1 MIEGIA
7 HSPGV
12 ADELVALAERVR
24 SSVVVVHGPH
34 AGTGSGVVWS
44 EDGLVV
50 TNHHVVRGD
59 RAEVVVS
66 SQRLPAHVRARS
78 EHDDLAILQ
87 LERALP
93 PGGATPAD
101 VGDARQLEVG
111 QLVIAV
117 GNPLGE
123 RNAATLG
130 IISGVRRPRAHRREH
145 PAIQM
150 AISLRPGNSG
160 GALADVEGRVVGI
173 PNMVMGRGRALAV
186 PSNVVADL
194 LSGEGADRGGLGI
207 TGQWVEMPERLRARL
222 ELLDPDGLL
231 ILSVE
236 QDSLAERTGL
246 MMGDVLVA
254 ADTRDGGAA
263 SGDLLDDLGRA
274 AAGEAIRLT
283 VVRGGELRWIN
294 VAVGPVAA

>member
-1 MIEGIA
+1 
-7 HSPGV
+7 
-12 ADELVALAERVR
+12 
-24 SSVVVVHGPH
+24 
-34 AGTGSGVVWS
+34 VVWS
-44 EDGLVV
+44 DDGLVV

-59 RAEVVVS
+59 RADVVVGG
-66 SQRLPAHVRARS
+66 QRLPAHVRARS
-78 EHDDLAILQ
+78 EQEDLAILQ

-93 PGGATPAD
+93 SGSATPAD
-101 VGDARQLEVG
+101 VGDSSRLEVG
-111 QLVIAV
+111 QLVLAV

-130 IISGVRRPRAHRREH
+130 IISGVRKARGRRREY

-186 PSNVVADL
+186 PSNVVAHL
-194 LSGEGADRGGLGI
+194 LSHEGEGRGKLGI
-207 TGQWVEMPERLRARL
+207 TGQWVEVPERLMARF

-231 ILSVE
+231 VLAVE
-236 QDSLAERTGL
+236 PNSLAERTGL

-254 ADTRDGGAA
+254 ADTRDGEVQP
-263 SGDLLDDLGRA
+263 GDLLDDLGRA
-274 AAGEAIRLT
+274 AAGQAVRLT
-283 VVRGGELRWIN
+283 VVRGGELRWLDL
-294 VAVGPVAA
+294 ALGEVAA